1 MCGVWGVSRGR
12 RTAALPGCVR
22 WSKRVD
28 VRPPSLWGSLGV
40 RGAAPPSERLAR
52 HESNL
57 EPSSPPRGVR
67 RLALGG
73 AGAVRQDFK
82 IRTAAKPHL

>member
-1 MCGVWGVSRGR
+1 MREVWGVSRGR
-12 RTAALPGCVR
+12 RSAALPGCVR
-22 WSKRVD
+22 WSKRAD
-28 VRPPSLWGSLGV
+28 VRRSSSWSLLKGT
-40 RGAAPPSERLAR
+40 GAAPPSERLAR

-67 RLALGG
+67 RLALAGV
-73 AGAVRQDFK
+73 GAVRQDFK